1 MPTPTRKSP
10 HEVAMRNLLNAGLG
24 SLDISIRKLR
34 PQAAPGA
41 PAAEGTD
48 GISDEELLRLLESSQ
63 TEG

>member
-1 MPTPTRKSP
+1 
-10 HEVAMRNLLNAGLG
+10 MRNLLNAGLS

-34 PQAAPGA
+34 PQAQAAA
-41 PAAEGTD
+41 PAAEGGD